1 MSDLYQQVL
10 LEELDSPQNKGV
22 MEHPDV
28 LFHAVN
34 ASCGDDMTVYL
45 AFEGQT
51 VKDISWVGFGC
62 AISQAT
68 MSLLSE
74 EIKGKTRD
82 EIGKISKHDL
92 EKLIGIKEISTGRIK
107 CLMLGLSAVNQAIL
121 QKNM

>member
-10 LEELDSPQNKGV
+10 LEELESPQNKGV
-22 MEHPDV
+22 MEDPDV
-28 LFHAVN
+28 QFHAVN

-45 AFEGQT
+45 SFEGRT
-51 VKDISWVGFGC
+51 VKDITWVGFGC

-74 EIKGKTRD
+74 EIKGKTTD
-82 EIGKISKHDL
+82 EIAEISKHDL

-121 QKNM
+121 QINK